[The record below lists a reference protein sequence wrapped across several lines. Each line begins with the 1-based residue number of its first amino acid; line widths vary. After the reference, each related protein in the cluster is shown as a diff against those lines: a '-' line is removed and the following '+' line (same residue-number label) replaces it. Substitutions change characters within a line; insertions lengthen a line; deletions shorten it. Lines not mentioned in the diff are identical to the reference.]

1 MVLKTWFWRPLSRI
15 TRSFH
20 LLPPVAIL
28 IIFLL
33 LITSGQV
40 RELYLFY
47 LEATPP
53 LPIIFAFVTFAL
65 VSAAMF
71 VSHFWL
77 NPVQRDIVHANP
89 AEVPGI
95 AEYSGLRRF
104 MACALAFLPWAGLAA
119 GLWFARGKMNDL
131 NETLAAMAQPFMS
144 VTTAQ
149 GESVIRPTVD
159 TISGA
164 LADLQ
169 TKALATVVLAV
180 IVGALVT
187 YLLDLVPRSTGRNT
201 VFGRIW
207 RKLMIAALYVGS
219 LGRPDAFRKSVAY
232 YRIPW
237 RIREDKIV
245 GLTCWVALFAA
256 LLIAAVSISPYL
268 KQPIDFY
275 RRLGPFATMAIGIL
289 FFYSIAALLA
299 YLSREAR
306 WQSAGFPVLAVAT
319 IITVVCV
326 YAGVPTA
333 TIALG
338 GCIAALVLAILTIG
352 LRLER
357 PMTVLLCVMGVLAF
371 CILRREHYLIAQ
383 NEPISVIT
391 GVSAVADKQN
401 PQVRNSDLAEKFK
414 TWLDSRGDKS
424 KWAGRPYPAYIVAVE
439 SGGIY
444 AATAAATLLARLQ
457 DRCPAFAQHVFA
469 ISAVSGGS
477 IGATLFQS
485 HLHSLKEQ
493 TQNSTCDAPQFAN
506 GPIERTMS
514 KIILDDHFSPI
525 VGSIVPDLIGQS
537 WDRAQG
543 LQQSLSQSIT
553 QHDKTA
559 AEIINKP
566 YEEDWSATGAAPAL
580 ILNSTWAE
588 QGLRV
593 AYAPFVLSGE
603 YPVYS
608 FFDCKILGDGAAG
621 TPLINAAVTSARFPG
636 ILPPFSVLRRTAKP
650 APDDPRGCPM
660 PPSTATA
667 ATANDAVQDAPKR
680 WNFVDGAYS
689 DPIGAATALDILEV
703 LESLNRTDVD
713 LELIL
718 LTGSPPLPDYDSV
731 NGTAFRDLIA
741 PVSAVLNVRSQLANQ
756 SVERAV
762 NYFRSRPGAPA
773 VDDPET
779 LPPHLKLIRLP
790 DETFGLSLGWKISHV
805 TLELVSA
812 IIGRADICIDDG
824 NTMLANAEQD
834 IQQEKP
840 AMSNERKR
848 DLLDAIKFFNSN
860 SCTLRNV
867 EKTLTPP

>member
-1 MVLKTWFWRPLSRI
+1 MQHVPPSAFSRMVLKTWFWRPLSRI

-53 LPIIFAFVTFAL
+53 LPIVFAFVTFAL
-65 VSAAMF
+65 VSATLF

-104 MACALAFLPWAGLAA
+104 MACALAFLPWLGLAA
-119 GLWFARGKMNDL
+119 GLWLARSKMNDL
-131 NETLAAMAQPFMS
+131 NETLTAMAQPFMS

-149 GESVIRPTVD
+149 GEPVIRPSVD

-169 TKALATVVLAV
+169 TKAFATVVLAV
-180 IVGALVT
+180 VVGAVVT
-187 YLLDLVPRSTGRNT
+187 YLLDLVPRSAGRNT
-201 VFGRIW
+201 VFGRMW
-207 RKLMIAALYVGS
+207 RRLMIAVLYVGS

-256 LLIAAVSISPYL
+256 LLIAAVSIPQYL
-268 KQPIDFY
+268 AEPIDFY
-275 RRLGPFATMAIGIL
+275 RRLGPFATMAIGIM
-289 FFYSIAALLA
+289 FFYSLAALLA

-306 WQSAGFPVLAVAT
+306 WQSAGFPVLAVAV
-319 IITVVCV
+319 ILTVVCV

-338 GCIAALVLAILTIG
+338 GCIVALHPCRPHDRSAPRTSDDGASVRAGHPCFLHLAPRALPRRPERAHRGEDRRVRGCRQAKSAGAKYRSRRKIQNLARQSRRQIEMGRPALSGLCRRGRERRHLCGHGCGHAACAPAGSLPCVRPACVCDQRRIG
-352 LRLER
+352 
-357 PMTVLLCVMGVLAF
+357 
-371 CILRREHYLIAQ
+371 
-383 NEPISVIT
+383 
-391 GVSAVADKQN
+391 
-401 PQVRNSDLAEKFK
+401 
-414 TWLDSRGDKS
+414 WLDWRN
-424 KWAGRPYPAYIVAVE
+424 AVPIPSSFAE
-439 SGGIY
+439 EQ
-444 AATAAATLLARLQ
+444 LQ
-457 DRCPAFAQHVFA
+457 D
-469 ISAVSGGS
+469 
-477 IGATLFQS
+477 
-485 HLHSLKEQ
+485 
-493 TQNSTCDAPQFAN
+493 STCDPSQFAN

-543 LQQSLSQSIT
+543 LQQSLSQSIK
-553 QHDKTA
+553 HYDKTA
-559 AEIINKP
+559 AEIIDRP
-566 YEEDWSATGAAPAL
+566 YEDDWSATGAAPAL

-608 FFDCKILGDGAAG
+608 FFDCKILGDGAKG

-636 ILPPFSVLRRTAKP
+636 ILPPFSVRRRAVTSAAGRASRMLP
-650 APDDPRGCPM
+650 FITRRQPPRRAIPRMRIRGGIS
-660 PPSTATA
+660 STA
-667 ATANDAVQDAPKR
+667 R
-680 WNFVDGAYS
+680 
-689 DPIGAATALDILEV
+689 IRI
-703 LESLNRTDVD
+703 R
-713 LELIL
+713 
-718 LTGSPPLPDYDSV
+718 SV
-731 NGTAFRDLIA
+731 RRL
-741 PVSAVLNVRSQLANQ
+741 RST
-756 SVERAV
+756 SSKSSKV
-762 NYFRSRPGAPA
+762 
-773 VDDPET
+773 
-779 LPPHLKLIRLP
+779 
-790 DETFGLSLGWKISHV
+790 
-805 TLELVSA
+805 
-812 IIGRADICIDDG
+812 
-824 NTMLANAEQD
+824 
-834 IQQEKP
+834 
-840 AMSNERKR
+840 
-848 DLLDAIKFFNSN
+848 
-860 SCTLRNV
+860 
-867 EKTLTPP
+867 